1 MFASIRRHQKWL
13 MGVIMTLTIISFV
26 ILMDPSYSGRKGGG
40 RLGRGGKATVGQIN
54 DRDISTDEFVQAYHE
69 AIIRFRLYTGRWPE
83 QDETSRQMFDPDR
96 AVQERLLLLEK
107 LRELRVEVSEAAAA
121 DWIAGVFRDR
131 DSSKFSPEVY
141 RRFVQTELPRARLA
155 EGDFLSFARHE
166 AGIQHVLSLAGL
178 SGALITPRE
187 VEALCRR
194 ENEQVNT
201 EVVLFSA
208 SNHLASV
215 TATPDSLMAFYT
227 NNAAR
232 YRVPERVQV
241 SYVKFDTTN
250 FLAEA
255 DQQMTQLTNLSQ
267 RLDAEYQQ
275 RGQDFFRDADGRMM
289 TRDAAFEK
297 MRGELHEALATV
309 AAQRKAIT
317 FAGQLNEL
325 YEKDPNQL
333 DHLERLAATNGLP
346 AAVTEPFTRFAG
358 PAGLK
363 VLDTFAE
370 AAFTLSTNQPMF
382 LEPVVG
388 EDAVYIL
395 GYKQRFASENPPFE
409 SVRERVNT
417 EYRQMEATRLAQAA
431 GRTFHAA
438 RTNGLAQQKTF
449 EAICAEEKLTPIK
462 LSPFSL
468 STRSVPEL
476 GGRVDLSL
484 IKDHALT
491 LSPGQV
497 SDFVTTR
504 DGGLVV
510 QLVSRQ
516 PMDEA
521 RLKTELPAFLER
533 ARQNQQRQALV
544 EWSRRE
550 TEQMRLT
557 KLPSLGESRKRNQ
570 P

>member
-13 MGVIMTLTIISFV
+13 WGVIITLTIISFV
-26 ILMDPSYSGRKGGG
+26 ILMDPSYSSRGGG
-40 RLGRGGKATVGQIN
+40 GPGPGGKATVGQIN
-54 DRDISTDEFVQAYHE
+54 GRDISADEFFQAYHE
-69 AIIRFRLYTGRWPE
+69 TIIRFRLYTGRWPE
-83 QDETSRQMFDPDR
+83 QDETSRRMFDADR
-96 AVQERLLLLEK
+96 EVQERLLLLEK

-121 DWIAGVFRDR
+121 DWIAAVFRDR
-131 DSSKFSPEVY
+131 DSGKFSPEVY

-187 VEALCRR
+187 AEALCRH
-194 ENEQVNT
+194 ENEQVNA
-201 EVVLFSA
+201 EMVLFSA

-215 TATPDSLMAFYT
+215 TVTPESLMAFYT
-227 NNAAR
+227 NSEAR

-241 SYVKFDTTN
+241 SYVKFGTTN
-250 FLAEA
+250 FMAEA
-255 DQQMTQLTNLSQ
+255 DQQMAQMTNLSQ
-267 RLDAEYQQ
+267 RLEAEYQQ

-309 AAQRKAIT
+309 AAQRKAIA

-325 YEKDPNQL
+325 YEKNPNQL

-363 VLDTFAE
+363 VLETFAE

-431 GRTFHAA
+431 GRKFHAA
-438 RTNGLAQQKTF
+438 LTNGLAQQKTF

-476 GGRVDLSL
+476 GGRVDLSV

-497 SDFVTTR
+497 SGFVMTR

-533 ARQNQQRQALV
+533 ARQNQQRQALG

>member
-13 MGVIMTLTIISFV
+13 WGVIITLTIISFV
-26 ILMDPSYSGRKGGG
+26 ILMDPSYSSRGGG
-40 RLGRGGKATVGQIN
+40 SQGPGGKATVGQIN
-54 DRDISTDEFVQAYHE
+54 DRDISADEFFQAYRE

-83 QDETSRQMFDPDR
+83 QDETSRQMFDADR
-96 AVQERLLLLEK
+96 EVQERLLLLEK

-121 DWIAGVFRDR
+121 DWIAAVFRDR
-131 DSSKFSPEVY
+131 DSGKFSPEVY
-141 RRFVQTELPRARLA
+141 RRFVQTELPRAKLV

-187 VEALCRR
+187 VEALCRH

-215 TATPDSLMAFYT
+215 TVTPDSLMGFYT

-255 DQQMTQLTNLSQ
+255 DQQMAQMTNLSQ
-267 RLDAEYQQ
+267 RLEAEYQQ

-325 YEKDPNQL
+325 YEKDPSQP

-438 RTNGLAQQKTF
+438 LTNGLAQQKTF
-449 EAICAEEKLTPIK
+449 AAICAEEKLTPIK

-476 GGRVDLSL
+476 GGRVDLSV

-497 SDFVTTR
+497 SDFVLTR
-504 DGGLVV
+504 DGGLMV